1 MIPFRSEQ
9 TIDRSAM
16 EVWEY
21 AADIDRHP
29 TWMSVIDARIVH
41 GRSTEVGARAH
52 ESVKIG
58 PRRSIV
64 EFEVAEAD
72 PGRRLAYRVLS
83 GPMRGEVAMDLEAT
97 GPESTRVV
105 WAGSLG
111 LTGLMRLVE
120 PLFASEI
127 RAGEA
132 AELVRLKECLETQLS
147 DGPSPDGQA

>member
-1 MIPFRSEQ
+1 MVPFRSEQ

-21 AADIDRHP
+21 AVDIDRHP
-29 TWMSVIDARIVH
+29 TWMSVLDARIVQ
-41 GRSTEVGARAH
+41 GRSTEVGTRAH

-58 PRRSIV
+58 PRRSTV

-97 GPESTRVV
+97 GPSSTRVV

-111 LTGLMRLVE
+111 LSGLMRLVE
-120 PLFASEI
+120 PLFAGEI

-132 AELVRLKECLETQLS
+132 AELARLKERLEAQPAGALAEV
-147 DGPSPDGQA
+147 GPA

>member
-9 TIDRSAM
+9 MIDRSAM

-29 TWMSVIDARIVH
+29 TWMSVIDARIID
-41 GRSTEVGARAH
+41 GQSTEVGARAR
-52 ESVKIG
+52 EIVKIG
-58 PRRSIV
+58 PRRRPV

-83 GPMRGEVAMDLEAT
+83 GPMRGEVVMDLEAT
-97 GPESTRVV
+97 GPQTTRVV

-120 PLFASEI
+120 PLFAGEI

-132 AELVRLKECLETQLS
+132 AELSRLKERLETQPS
-147 DGPSPDGQA
+147 DGRSSGDRS

>member
-1 MIPFRSEQ
+1 VIPFRSEQ
-9 TIDRSAM
+9 TIERSAM
-16 EVWEY
+16 EVWAY
-21 AADIDRHP
+21 AADIDCHP

-41 GRSTEVGARAH
+41 GASTEVGTRAL
-52 ESVKIG
+52 ENVKIG
-58 PRRSIV
+58 PRRQAI

-83 GPMRGEVAMDLEAT
+83 GPMRGDVAMDLEAI
-97 GPESTRVV
+97 GPESTRVA

-120 PLFASEI
+120 PLFAGEI

-132 AELVRLKECLETQLS
+132 AELVRLKERLEAAPVMAPAMS
-147 DGPSPDGQA
+147 

>member
-29 TWMSVIDARIVH
+29 SWMSVIDARIVQ
-41 GRSTEVGARAH
+41 GRPTEVGTRAH
-52 ESVKIG
+52 EDVKIG
-58 PRRSIV
+58 PRRQTV

-72 PGRRLAYRVLS
+72 PGRGLPTACLA
-83 GPMRGEVAMDLEAT
+83 GPMRGEVAMDLEAI
-97 GPESTRVV
+97 GPESTRAV

-120 PLFASEI
+120 PLFAGEI

-132 AELVRLKECLETQLS
+132 AELVRLKERLEARPS
-147 DGPSPDGQA
+147 DGLSAVDPA

>member
-9 TIDRSAM
+9 TIERSAM
-16 EVWEY
+16 DVWEY
-21 AADIDRHP
+21 AADVERHP

-41 GRSTEVGARAH
+41 GRPTEVGARAS
-52 ESVKIG
+52 ENVKIG
-58 PRRSIV
+58 PRRQAV
-64 EFEVAEAD
+64 EFEVAEAE

-83 GPMRGEVAMDLEAT
+83 GPMRGDVAMDLEAI
-97 GPESTRVV
+97 GPERTKVV

-120 PLFASEI
+120 PLFAGEI

-132 AELVRLKECLETQLS
+132 AELVRLKERLEAAPVAAVATS
-147 DGPSPDGQA
+147 

>member
-1 MIPFRSEQ
+1 VIPFRSEQ

-29 TWMSVIDARIVH
+29 TWMSVIDARVVH
-41 GRSTEVGARAH
+41 GRSTDVGTRAL

-58 PRRSIV
+58 PRRQAV

-83 GPMRGEVAMDLEAT
+83 GPMRGDVAMDLEAI
-97 GPESTRVV
+97 GPDRTRVV

-111 LTGLMRLVE
+111 LSGLMRLVE
-120 PLFASEI
+120 PLFAGEI

-132 AELVRLKECLETQLS
+132 AELARLKERLEA
-147 DGPSPDGQA
+147 GPVVAPATS